1 MQNFNEEI
9 LQKSIDLSGFPLITI
24 VDDSKW
30 VTQDISNWLWVTF
43 TRSNP
48 ATDVYGINEK
58 MINRHFAMDNLVID
72 ARIKPHH
79 APVLE
84 KDAGIEKK
92 IDKLFSKGG
101 ELYEYFKKKGK

>member
-1 MQNFNEEI
+1 VSRFLYFIEN
-9 LQKSIDLSGFPLITI
+9 QKI
-24 VDDSKW
+24 KNNKC
-30 VTQDISNWLWVTF
+30 Q
-43 TRSNP
+43 TR
-48 ATDVYGINEK
+48 D
-58 MINRHFAMDNLVID
+58 LVID

-101 ELYEYFKKKGK
+101 ELYEYFKKKGR

>member
-1 MQNFNEEI
+1 MSN
-9 LQKSIDLSGFPLITI
+9 SGF
-24 VDDSKW
+24 
-30 VTQDISNWLWVTF
+30 SN
-43 TRSNP
+43 RCKNKAPS
-48 ATDVYGINEK
+48 
-58 MINRHFAMDNLVID
+58 
-72 ARIKPHH
+72 H